1 MILKGFI
8 GEILIELGYISEQE
22 LESALTRQKEITQE
36 RITQSRD
43 KKIEIA
49 PQIVQPRYKEATPM
63 LGVILN
69 YMGYA
74 TMEQIELAVE
84 KQEKMA
90 EVYQSLDSKKLGLA
104 IEMSSIVNSTLDL
117 SEVLTLVLR
126 YADRLLNSVASTL
139 MLLDEKTRELVFTIP
154 TGPKA
159 DKLREIRIPAEK
171 GIAGWVAKRG
181 KPVWVSDVRED
192 PRFYPDIDMIFGF
205 KTENILC
212 VPVRGKAKLIGVL
225 EVINKKDGTPFTKAD
240 SLLLSIFAHYTAVA
254 IENARNYGDLQ
265 KHLGKEIETKETLAG
280 YEKSQVLG
288 DRASSLGHE
297 FNNLLMNVQG
307 NISLMLLETDKGH
320 SNYERL
326 KSMEQSVQKGAE
338 VTRQLL
344 DLARAGGTE
353 TNLNNLKSRSEQG
366 LDASVGQPAKV
377 STKGVPTEIPLG
389 KKTILIVDDEEMIL
403 NVGKKMLEKMSHNV
417 FAASSGKEAIKLFK
431 VEKHRIDLV
440 VLDMIMPEMG
450 GKETFER
457 IREIDPDVKILISSG
472 YSQGEKTA
480 EILER
485 GGSGFIQK
493 PFTMMELAQKIREL
507 FVN

>member
-8 GEILIELGYISEQE
+8 GEILIDLGYISEQE
-22 LESALTRQKEITQE
+22 LGKALIRQREITRE
-36 RITQSRD
+36 RISQNRD
-43 KKIEIA
+43 QKIEVS
-49 PQIVQPRYKEATPM
+49 PQVGLPTYKEASPM

-74 TMEQIELAVE
+74 SMEQVE
-84 KQEKMA
+84 QALEEQEKMA
-90 EVYQSLDSKKLGLA
+90 EIYQSLDSKKLGLA

-139 MLLDEKTRELVFTIP
+139 MLLDENTGELVFSIP
-154 TGPKA
+154 TGPKT
-159 DKLREIRIPAEK
+159 DKLRELRISAEK

-192 PRFYPDIDMIFGF
+192 PRFYPDVDMIFGF
-205 KTENILC
+205 ETESILC
-212 VPVRGKAKLIGVL
+212 VPVRGKGKLIGVL

-254 IENARNYGDLQ
+254 IENARIYGDLQ
-265 KHLGKEIETKETLAG
+265 EHLEKEMETKKNRAE
-280 YEKSQVLG
+280 YEKSQALG
-288 DRASSLGHE
+288 NKASGLGHE

-307 NISLMLLETDKGH
+307 NISLMLLETDAGH
-320 SNYERL
+320 PNYDRL

-338 VTRQLL
+338 VTKKLL
-344 DLARAGGTE
+344 DLARRGG
-353 TNLNNLKSRSEQG
+353 NGASLNELTGRLEKSSEG
-366 LDASVGQPAKV
+366 SVEQPALAFEKV
-377 STKGVPTEIPLG
+377 APVETPLG

-417 FAASSGKEAIKLFK
+417 FAASSGKEAIKIFK
-431 VEKHRIDLV
+431 AEKHRIDLV

-472 YSQGEKTA
+472 YSLGENTA

-493 PFTMMELAQKIREL
+493 PFTMMELAQKIRDF
-507 FVN
+507 FV

>member
-8 GEILIELGYISEQE
+8 GEILIDLGYVSEQE
-22 LESALTRQKEITQE
+22 LELALERQRQITRD
-36 RITQSRD
+36 RISQSKD
-43 KKIEIA
+43 QKIEVS
-49 PQIVQPRYKEATPM
+49 PKLGLPRYKEATPL

-69 YMGYA
+69 YMGFA
-74 TMEQIELAVE
+74 TMEQIELALE

-90 EVYQSLDSKKLGLA
+90 EAYESLDSKKLGLA

-139 MLLDEKTRELVFTIP
+139 MLLDESTGQLVFTIA

-159 DKLREIRIPAEK
+159 DKLREIRIPPEK

-181 KPVWVSDVRED
+181 KPVWVSDVQED
-192 PRFYPDIDMIFGF
+192 PRFYPEVDAIFGF
-205 KTENILC
+205 ETENILC

-254 IENARNYGDLQ
+254 IENARIYGDL
-265 KHLGKEIETKETLAG
+265 KEHLEIEMAAKQTPTV
-280 YEKSQVLG
+280 YEGSQVLENK
-288 DRASSLGHE
+288 ASGLGHE

-307 NISLMLLETDKGH
+307 NISLMLLETDSDH
-320 SNYERL
+320 PNYKRL

-338 VTRQLL
+338 VTRRLL
-344 DLARAGGTE
+344 DLAQRGGNGASE
-353 TNLNNLKSRSEQG
+353 NNLM
-366 LDASVGQPAKV
+366 
-377 STKGVPTEIPLG
+377 STLG
-389 KKTILIVDDEEMIL
+389 KHPEVQPVPPVEVPGKVGPAETPLATRTILIVDDEEMIL

-417 FAASSGKEAIKLFK
+417 IAANSGKEAIKLF
-431 VEKHRIDLV
+431 EADRHGIDLV

-450 GKETFER
+450 GRETFER
-457 IREIDPDVKILISSG
+457 IREINPDVKVLIASG
-472 YSQGEKTA
+472 YAQGENTA

-493 PFTMMELAQKIREL
+493 PFTMKELAQKIREL
-507 FVN
+507 F

>member
-8 GEILIELGYISEQE
+8 GEILIDLGYISEQE
-22 LESALTRQKEITQE
+22 LGKALIRQREITRG
-36 RITQSRD
+36 RISQNRD
-43 KKIEIA
+43 QKIEVS
-49 PQIVQPRYKEATPM
+49 PQVGLPTYKEASPM

-74 TMEQIELAVE
+74 SMEQIEQALE
-84 KQEKMA
+84 EQEKMA
-90 EVYQSLDSKKLGLA
+90 EIYQSLDSKKLGLA

-139 MLLDEKTRELVFTIP
+139 MLLDENTGELVFTIP
-154 TGPKA
+154 TGPKT
-159 DKLREIRIPAEK
+159 DKLRELRISAEK

-192 PRFYPDIDMIFGF
+192 PRFYPDVDMIFGF
-205 KTENILC
+205 ETESILC
-212 VPVRGKAKLIGVL
+212 VPVRGKGKLIGVL

-254 IENARNYGDLQ
+254 IENARIYGDLQ
-265 KHLGKEIETKETLAG
+265 EHLEKEMETKKNRAE
-280 YEKSQVLG
+280 YEKSQALG
-288 DRASSLGHE
+288 NKASGLGHE

-307 NISLMLLETDKGH
+307 NISLMLLETDAGH
-320 SNYERL
+320 PNYDRL

-338 VTRQLL
+338 VTKKLL
-344 DLARAGGTE
+344 DLARRGG
-353 TNLNNLKSRSEQG
+353 NGASLNEVTSRLEKSSEG
-366 LDASVGQPAKV
+366 SVEQPALAFEKV
-377 STKGVPTEIPLG
+377 APVEAPLG

-403 NVGKKMLEKMSHNV
+403 KVGKKMLEKMSHNV
-417 FAASSGKEAIKLFK
+417 FAASSGKEAIKIFK
-431 VEKHRIDLV
+431 AEKHRIDLV

-472 YSQGEKTA
+472 YSLGENTA

-493 PFTMMELAQKIREL
+493 PFTMMELAQKIRDF
-507 FVN
+507 FV

>member
-8 GEILIELGYISEQE
+8 GEILIDLGYISEQD
-22 LESALTRQKEITQE
+22 LGKALIRQREITRE
-36 RITQSRD
+36 RISQNRNQQ
-43 KKIEIA
+43 IEVS
-49 PQIVQPRYKEATPM
+49 PQVGLPRHKEATPM
-63 LGVILN
+63 LGIILN
-69 YMGYA
+69 YMGFA
-74 TMEQIELAVE
+74 TMEQIKLALE

-90 EVYQSLDSKKLGLA
+90 EVYQSLDSKRLGLA

-117 SEVLTLVLR
+117 SEVLTRVLR
-126 YADRLLNSVASTL
+126 YADRLLHSVASTL
-139 MLLDEKTRELVFTIP
+139 MLLDENTGELVFTIP

-159 DKLREIRIPAEK
+159 DKLREIRVSAEK

-192 PRFYPDIDMIFGF
+192 PRFYPDVDMIFGF
-205 KTENILC
+205 ETESILC
-212 VPVRGKAKLIGVL
+212 VPVRGKTKLIGVL

-254 IENARNYGDLQ
+254 IENARIYGDLQ
-265 KHLGKEIETKETLAG
+265 GNLEKEIELKKTFAG
-280 YEKSQVLG
+280 NEKSEALG
-288 DRASSLGHE
+288 NKASGLGHE

-307 NISLMLLETDKGH
+307 NISLMLLETEKGH
-320 SNYERL
+320 PNYERL
-326 KSMEQSVQKGAE
+326 KSMEQSVQKGAG
-338 VTRQLL
+338 VTKKLL
-344 DLARAGGTE
+344 DLARRGG
-353 TNLNNLKSRSEQG
+353 NGAILNDLTSRLEKSSEG
-366 LDASVGQPAKV
+366 SAVQPVEAPEKV
-377 STKGVPTEIPLG
+377 VSRGISLG

-417 FAASSGKEAIKLFK
+417 FAASSGKEAIKVFEA
-431 VEKHRIDLV
+431 EKHRIDLV

-472 YSQGEKTA
+472 YSLGENTA

-493 PFTMMELAQKIREL
+493 PFTMMELAQKIRDL
-507 FVN
+507 FLK